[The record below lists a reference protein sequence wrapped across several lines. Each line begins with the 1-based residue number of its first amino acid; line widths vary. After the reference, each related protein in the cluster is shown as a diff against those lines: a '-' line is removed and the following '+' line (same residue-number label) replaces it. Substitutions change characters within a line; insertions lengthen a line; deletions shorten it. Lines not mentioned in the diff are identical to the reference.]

1 MFVSD
6 SNMAGDLD
14 IINSDY
20 VTVRDSYEAG
30 DINIIDCEDA
40 EAADT
45 YIFGYLIIDKSSVI
59 LKNNTVIGN
68 LVKI

>member
-1 MFVSD
+1 M
-6 SNMAGDLD
+6 
-14 IINSDY
+14 
-20 VTVRDSYEAG
+20 TVRDSYEAG

-45 YIFGYLIIDKSSVI
+45 YIVGYLIIDKSSVI

-68 LVKI
+68 LVNI